1 MTISPPNLSLAG
13 HRALVQGASRG
24 IGRAT
29 AESLASLGARLT
41 LVARSEEKLLE
52 VAATL
57 PVPPEGP
64 HEVLP
69 LDLDDTETVRGAL
82 AAHVARTGPHTIVVN
97 NSGGPPAGPVFDA
110 APEEF
115 IAAMT
120 RHLIA
125 NQVVAQATVPGMKEA
140 GYGRIVNVISTSVY
154 EPIPN
159 LGVSNATRGAVASWA
174 KTLSKELGPF
184 GITVNS
190 VLPGFT
196 DTERL
201 GALIEGR
208 ATKGGKTEEEVAEGM
223 RAMIPLGRF
232 AKAREVGDAIAFLVS
247 PAGGYINGVCLAVD
261 GGRLNG
267 I

>member
-1 MTISPPNLSLAG
+1 MTIPPPNLSLAG
-13 HRALVQGASRG
+13 RRALVCGASQG

-29 AESLASLGARLT
+29 AEALASLGARLT
-41 LVARSEEKLLE
+41 LVARSAEKLRT
-52 VAATL
+52 VAASL
-57 PVPPEGP
+57 PVPEDGP
-64 HEVLP
+64 HEVLVVDFDDSAAVRTAIA
-69 LDLDDTETVRGAL
+69 DLIVR
-82 AAHVARTGPHTIVVN
+82 VGPHTIVIN
-97 NSGGPPAGPVFDA
+97 NSGGPAAGPIFTA

-120 RHLIA
+120 RHVIA
-125 NQVVAQATVPGMKEA
+125 NQIIAQETVPGMKEA

-154 EPIPN
+154 EPIAN

-174 KTLSKELGPF
+174 KTLSKELGSF

-201 GALIEGR
+201 GSLIEGR
-208 ATKGGKTEEEVAEGM
+208 SSKEGRSEDQVADTM
-223 RAMIPLGRF
+223 RGLIPAGRF
-232 AKAREVGDAIAFLVS
+232 AAPREVGDVIAFLAS
-247 PAGGYINGVCLAVD
+247 PVASYINGVCLPVD
-261 GGRLNG
+261 GGRLAS